1 MKENIKRILALA
13 LVIFLVA
20 MVFVTL
26 YLAVTGSPY
35 FMGSLYVTLGLPLL
49 IYAFLAWLILRSYT
63 EDFYEQN
70 KSCALSSGKTEKGWA
85 GVRQY
90 LSSIRP
96 ERTGTPPEPIICPP
110 WT

>member
-13 LVIFLVA
+13 LVILLVA

-49 IYAFLAWLILRSYT
+49 IYAFLFIYRI
-63 EDFYEQN
+63 F
-70 KSCALSSGKTEKGWA
+70 KGK
-85 GVRQY
+85 
-90 LSSIRP
+90 
-96 ERTGTPPEPIICPP
+96 
-110 WT
+110 